1 MKEPIEI
8 GAVPWTKDEMVSS
21 LDRFAEL
28 YDRRPIRDNK
38 GGMLS
43 PHAFLAWFVLKKLE
57 PEVIIESGVWLGQG
71 TWILEQACPNAELH
85 CIEPNLDS
93 IVYRS
98 KKAKYYDRDF
108 SLIDWTGLQRD
119 RSVIFFDDHQNAYE
133 RLRTCRWF
141 GFKDLLFEDNYPPG
155 RGDCYSLKK
164 VLMHAGHRS
173 TGHGSTLLARAISIG
188 KAIARGHRGGSGGDV
203 PANDVDEKYLR
214 QNVEVYRELP
224 PIYKSDKTRW
234 GDYWTD
240 ENYPT
245 PAPLLS
251 SADLPYQVP
260 YYEERL
266 SFTWMCYAKLS

>member
-8 GAVPWTKDEMVSS
+8 GAVPWSKDELVSS
-21 LDRFAEL
+21 LNQFGEL
-28 YDRRPIRDNK
+28 YDRRPIQDNY

-85 CIEPNLDS
+85 CIDPNLDS

-108 SLIDWTGLQRD
+108 SLIDWTALPRD
-119 RSVIFFDDHQNAYE
+119 RTVIFFDDHQNAYE

-173 TGHGSTLLARAISIG
+173 TGRGSTLLARAMSLG
-188 KAIARGHRGGSGGDV
+188 KAIARGERGGTGSAV
-203 PANDVDEKYLR
+203 RANDVDEKYLR

-224 PIYKSDKTRW
+224 PIYRSDKTRW
-234 GDYWTD
+234 GDDWTD

-251 SADLPYQVP
+251 SAVHPYQEP

-266 SFTWMCYAKLS
+266 SYTWMCYAKLS